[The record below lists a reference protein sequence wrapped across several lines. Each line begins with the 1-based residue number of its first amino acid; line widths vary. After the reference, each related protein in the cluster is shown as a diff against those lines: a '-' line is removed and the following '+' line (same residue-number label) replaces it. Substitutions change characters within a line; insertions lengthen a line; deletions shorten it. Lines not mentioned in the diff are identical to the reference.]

1 MAQYSVTVHV
11 SPLPGVLDPA
21 AAATM
26 RALPALGFD
35 GVTNTQI
42 GKHITFDLESASEQ
56 SAHDEVT
63 KMCEQLLANPVIEVY
78 SITINEAVNA

>member
-1 MAQYSVTVHV
+1 MAQYSVTVQV

-21 AAATM
+21 AAAVM

-35 GVTNTQI
+35 NVTNAQI
-42 GKHITFDLESASEQ
+42 GKTITFDLESDSEASAKE
-56 SAHDEVT
+56 EVE

-78 SITINEAVNA
+78 SIELNEVVNA